1 MWAVALVAAFAAGGL
16 SGCLAA
22 GHLSCDC
29 RLWHLRDTSVAIHC
43 TSGQGGVSG
52 VSCQKAEVVEIP
64 RGYHHVPGYGL
75 IRLSRIFKP
84 WAAAKKTCEDER
96 ANLAVPTGHHNYDG
110 LKQIF
115 AEVKGVSYAYLGITD
130 RAKEGEF
137 VDIHGRPVP
146 ALPSLLRRAHT
157 GSADEDCVILDRDGF
172 TDVVSCQN
180 PAPFFCERPLSV
192 GVPDSYVW
200 IEDAGRFYKV
210 HTERKAHAQA
220 ASACRSENATLAVAD
235 TSLRADAV
243 LSLLQPKIQLYLMGF
258 TDKAVEGDF
267 ITETGRHLKDMEF
280 QVWKAGEPKN
290 KTREDTEDCLALSDR
305 GFYDDVH
312 CDLELPFVCEIVP
325 INPLAAAHS
334 EASAVTRPDTAG
346 CHTPPPDDP
355 TVSLMRSLPA
365 EVKGRRL
372 IQAAK
377 EGRVSELQSLL
388 AAGADLE
395 ARDDDNFRKTALL
408 WTAELGYAAAAR
420 CLLRAGAEV
429 DARDGVFQATPLHW
443 AAREGHAAVARQL
456 LEARADADARNH
468 IRTTPLLLAAEHGH
482 LSLVRLLLAHSSYH
496 SAKNQHGWTPLH
508 FAARNGHAEMAS
520 TLLEAGADKGAR
532 NGDGKTPLD
541 LARENSHQQLIDLLT

>member
-1 MWAVALVAAFAAGGL
+1 MWAVALVAAFAAVGL

-43 TSGQGGVSG
+43 TSGQDGASG

-75 IRLSRIFKP
+75 VRLSRIFKP
-84 WAAAKKTCEDER
+84 WAAAEKTCEDER
-96 ANLAVPTGHHNYDG
+96 AHLAVPTGHHDYDG

-115 AEVKGVSYAYLGITD
+115 AKVKGVSYAYLGITD
-130 RAKEGEF
+130 RAKEGQF
-137 VDIHGRPVP
+137 VDIHGRPVSG
-146 ALPSLLRRAHT
+146 LPSLPSRPHT
-157 GSADEDCVILDRDGF
+157 DSADDENCVILDRDGS
-172 TDVVSCQN
+172 TGVVSCQN
-180 PAPFFCERPLSV
+180 PAPFFCERRLSV

-210 HTERKAHAQA
+210 HTELRAHEAA

-235 TSLRADAV
+235 TSRRAEAV

-290 KTREDTEDCLALSDR
+290 KTREDSEDCLALSDR
-305 GFYDDVH
+305 GFYDDVR

-325 INPLAAAHS
+325 INPPAAAHS
-334 EASAVTRPDTAG
+334 EARPDTAA
-346 CHTPPPDDP
+346 CHTPPPGDP

-377 EGRVSELQSLL
+377 EGAVSELQSLL

-395 ARDDDNFRKTALL
+395 ARDDDNFRKTALI
-408 WTAELGYAAAAR
+408 WAAEKGHVAVAR

-456 LEARADADARNH
+456 LEAGADANARND
-468 IRTTPLLLAAEHGH
+468 IRSTPLLLAAEHGH
-482 LSLVRLLLAHSSYH
+482 LALVRLLLAHSSYH
-496 SAKNQHGWTPLH
+496 SAKNRYGWTPLH

-532 NGDGKTPLD
+532 NGNGKTPLD
-541 LARENSHQQLIDLLT
+541 LARENSHQQLIDLLS